1 MRDIPIAVPE
11 THVRNR
17 IDAVVPH
24 LVTSATQAERFEEA
38 AHRAGPRMSTLHL
51 SRQHHVPL
59 VRPEV
64 GLVELVSQPIFPL
77 EPGEVTQ
84 CVHQEEATF
93 ATGPAGR
100 LDKLTSGVASPATL
114 LPHERRVSRGD
125 RVGSESQRA
134 MKASDAAGAV
144 RLGSE
149 IENGRP
155 IGPRHDRAS
164 AVAGVT
170 AREVGVRR
178 VTAARA
184 REVMRQVNRVG
195 LDGVPH
201 DRSSLPFGV
210 PQRSRVPGRRFHRT
224 LVLGPP
230 LLGGSNEPHALPAI
244 CAECLPMPRCARS
257 CLRAVPDAAGRA
269 HQWLGAGGSRGSC
282 STRQSMQP
290 TATTNAANRI
300 NASTRVKLEG

>member
-1 MRDIPIAVPE
+1 MGRLGLPDRQPIGMK
-11 THVRNR
+11 
-17 IDAVVPH
+17 
-24 LVTSATQAERFEEA
+24 A
-38 AHRAGPRMSTLHL
+38 AHAHAAIRPVECSSGHTSSTTTPSGSTVRLTDWI
-51 SRQHHVPL
+51 SRV
-59 VRPEV
+59 
-64 GLVELVSQPIFPL
+64 
-77 EPGEVTQ
+77 
-84 CVHQEEATF
+84 ATC
-93 ATGPAGR
+93 
-100 LDKLTSGVASPATL
+100 TSSSIHT
-114 LPHERRVSRGD
+114 S
-125 RVGSESQRA
+125 VGSNRA
-134 MKASDAAGAV
+134 MKASDTAGAV

-178 VTAARA
+178 VTTARA

-230 LLGGSNEPHALPAI
+230 LLGGSHEPHALPAI
-244 CAECLPMPRCARS
+244 CAECPHMPLSVQPCGQLTFRPNRS
-257 CLRAVPDAAGRA
+257 QTVLRLVG
-269 HQWLGAGGSRGSC
+269 L
-282 STRQSMQP
+282 T
-290 TATTNAANRI
+290 
-300 NASTRVKLEG
+300 